1 MHTTYHFKSA
11 EDINIDVLNAIKKE
25 YKNNA
30 VVLTIEEEP
39 IFIIPES
46 QKQFV
51 RASIK
56 KYNSNNELLINED
69 DAWKKINAD

>member
-30 VVLTIEEEP
+30 VVLTIKEEP
-39 IFIIPES
+39 VFSIPES
-46 QKQFV
+46 QKKFV
-51 RASIK
+51 RASIE
-56 KYNSNNELLINED
+56 KYNSNTELLINED
-69 DAWKKINAD
+69 DSWKMINAD